1 MFAGL
6 NEKGGNSGL
15 ECITPPAHRAKA
27 NNVSVLQVFF
37 QADFKPTIPTQH
49 THTRNSLGFCS
60 GGTGWRH
67 FGPPVGLLF
76 VRYILRASSGSV
88 RINKRGDESQV
99 FESRPRC
106 LVPHTRAHAL
116 VCLERWWR
124 TAKQVCGKRRQRTR
138 PGMTTKK
145 IKYKEKDQLP
155 L

>member
-1 MFAGL
+1 MKKEGIP
-6 NEKGGNSGL
+6 GW
-15 ECITPPAHRAKA
+15 
-27 NNVSVLQVFF
+27 NVSHHQLTEPKQTMLACCKCFSKLTLNQQF
-37 QADFKPTIPTQH
+37 QH
-49 THTRNSLGFCS
+49 NTHTRNSLGFCS

-138 PGMTTKK
+138 PGMTTKR